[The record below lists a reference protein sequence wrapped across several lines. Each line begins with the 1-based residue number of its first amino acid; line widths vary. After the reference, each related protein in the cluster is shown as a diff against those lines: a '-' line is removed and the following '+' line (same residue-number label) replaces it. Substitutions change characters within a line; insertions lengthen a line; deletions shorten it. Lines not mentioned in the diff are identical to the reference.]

1 MPVLALAMTSETSA
15 EESVSKQRK
24 TEDIGG
30 KENINFYWNIS
41 RILHFSTYLFDLHHQ
56 LHPVTQRHIFK
67 CCC

>member
-30 KENINFYWNIS
+30 KENINFY
-41 RILHFSTYLFDLHHQ
+41 
-56 LHPVTQRHIFK
+56 
-67 CCC
+67 